1 MTDPLEALS
10 RIRSAFDNADEV
22 LGEFAGS
29 YSDLRFKHGDD
40 PVTDVDEALDAAL
53 HEALNPRRGEG
64 WLSEETIDDV
74 SRLGCSRVWIV
85 DPLDGTREFVAGIPE
100 WCISIALAIDGQ
112 PVVGGIYNPATGMR
126 ILGAVGH
133 GVTVD
138 GIIRRRE
145 PRSMLPGALVLASR
159 SEAKRGEWDPFFPTV
174 ISVRTMGSV
183 AFKTGLV
190 GAGEAD
196 ATFTL
201 TPKNEWDVAAG
212 AAIVRAAGG
221 ICSFPDGSGVVF
233 NNRDPLLSGFLAADE
248 GLHAD
253 LVELIAETMAPQSKG

>member
-1 MTDPLEALS
+1 MNDSTDALA
-10 RIRSAFDNADEV
+10 RIRSAFDHADAV
-22 LGEFAGS
+22 LGELVGS
-29 YSDLRFKHGDD
+29 YSDLRFKEGDD

-53 HEALNPRRGEG
+53 RESLNPRRDEG
-64 WLSEETIDDV
+64 WLSEETIDDEA
-74 SRLGCSRVWIV
+74 RLNCSRVWIV

-100 WCISIALAIDGQ
+100 WCISVALAVDGE
-112 PVVGGIYNPATGMR
+112 PLVGGIYNPATGMR
-126 ILGAVGH
+126 ILGAVGR

-138 GIIRRRE
+138 GAAPKGGR
-145 PRSMLPGALVLASR
+145 RSMLAGALVLASR
-159 SEAKRGEWDPFFPTV
+159 SEVKRGEWDPFFPTN

-183 AFKTGLV
+183 ALKTGLV

-221 ICSFPDGSGVVF
+221 IYTFPDGSHVTF
-233 NNRDPLLSGFLAADE
+233 NNADPLLSGFLAANE
-248 GLHAD
+248 GVHAD
-253 LVELIAETMAPQSKG
+253 LVALIADTTRFSGD